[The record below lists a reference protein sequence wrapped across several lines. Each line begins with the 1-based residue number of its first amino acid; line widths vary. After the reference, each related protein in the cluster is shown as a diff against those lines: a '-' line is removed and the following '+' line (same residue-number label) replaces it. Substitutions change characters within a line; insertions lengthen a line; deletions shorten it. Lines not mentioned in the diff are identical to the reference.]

1 MAFFEPREKALKERR
16 QVLEECDVALAKA
29 KNTGEAEEIDDAKRR
44 RAVALAALEA
54 AASAL
59 KRAEAQLNSLSKP
72 TVATK
77 GMRNSVRP
85 CTLIRHGSPSA

>member
-1 MAFFEPREKALKERR
+1 MAFFEAREKALKERR
-16 QVLEECDVALAKA
+16 QELEECKVALAEA
-29 KNTGEAEEIDDAKRR
+29 KSTGTAQEIADATRLH
-44 RAVALAALEA
+44 AVALAALEA
-54 AASAL
+54 ATSAL
-59 KRAEAQLNSLSKP
+59 TSASAQLNVLSKP